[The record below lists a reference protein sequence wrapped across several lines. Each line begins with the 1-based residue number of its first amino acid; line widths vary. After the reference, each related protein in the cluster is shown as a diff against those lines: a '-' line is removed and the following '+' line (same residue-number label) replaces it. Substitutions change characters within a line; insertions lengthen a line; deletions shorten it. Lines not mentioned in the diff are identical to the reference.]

1 MKVACLGPKGSFT
14 SSVTEMM
21 FPNAELQ
28 YTNTYHGCQGVKNRE
43 LDYALYPLENNTG
56 GFVTDTVRSLYQ
68 TSKISI
74 VGMET
79 LKIQQNLISHCQN
92 LEDIEA
98 IYTHPQAIA
107 QCQKQ
112 IEKLE
117 ALKGSKIQ
125 LVKLSSTSEGIIAAA
140 KDHSIAAIGSI
151 SAANLYGVSVLKE
164 NFQDKSRNET
174 RFAVMKMGAS
184 QREEGEYKTM
194 FLLEF
199 HNSPGA
205 FSQTLALIG
214 SLDID
219 ILALTTQPVYK
230 ECGPLE
236 YAFFLEVRGHIAD
249 EKLGILHKTLLGRR
263 LSGQSRKARW
273 IGSYLDKEVLMV

>member
-14 SSVTEMM
+14 STVTEMI
-21 FPNAELQ
+21 FPTAELE
-28 YTNTYHGCQGVKNRE
+28 YTNTYHGCQGVK
-43 LDYALYPLENNTG
+43 LKDVDYALYPLENNTG
-56 GFVTDTVRSLYQ
+56 GFVTDTIRALYQ

-79 LKIQQNLISHCQN
+79 LKIQQNLITHCKN
-92 LEDIEA
+92 ITDIEA

-107 QCQKQ
+107 QCEKQ

-117 ALKGSKIQ
+117 VLKGSKIQ
-125 LVKLSSTSEGIIAAA
+125 RVKLSSTSDGIIAAS
-140 KDHSIAAIGSI
+140 KNPNIAAIGSL
-151 SAANLYGVSVLKE
+151 SAAKLYDVPVIKE

-174 RFAVMKMGAS
+174 RFAIMKLGS
-184 QREEGEYKTM
+184 SEKEQGTYKTM

-205 FSQTLALIG
+205 LSQTLSLIG
-214 SLDID
+214 SLGID
-219 ILALTTQPVYK
+219 IVSLTTQPVYR

-249 EKLGILHKTLLGRR
+249 KELNILHKTLLGRR

-273 IGSYLDKEVLMV
+273 IGSYPDKEVLMV

>member
-14 SSVTEMM
+14 SLVTEMT
-21 FPNAELQ
+21 FPGAELE
-28 YTNTYHGCQGVKNRE
+28 YTNTYYGCQGVKVQDV
-43 LDYALYPLENNTG
+43 DYALYPLENNTG
-56 GFVTDTVRSLYQ
+56 GFVTDTVRALYQ

-79 LKIQQNLISHCQN
+79 LKIQQNLITHCKKIT
-92 LEDIEA
+92 DIEA

-107 QCQKQ
+107 QCEKQ

-117 ALKGSKIQ
+117 DLKGSKIQ
-125 LVKLSSTSEGIIAAA
+125 RVKLSSTSEGIIAAS
-140 KDHSIAAIGSI
+140 KDHNIAAIGSL
-151 SAANLYGVSVLKE
+151 SAAKLYDVPVLKE

-184 QREEGEYKTM
+184 EREEGEYKTM

-199 HNSPGA
+199 NNAAGA
-205 FSQTLALIG
+205 LAQTLMLIG
-214 SLDID
+214 SLDIN
-219 ILALTTQPVYK
+219 ILSLTTQPVYK

-236 YAFFLEVRGHIAD
+236 YAFFLEVRGHISD
-249 EKLGILHKTLLGRR
+249 EKLSILHKTLLGRR